1 MAIQA
6 APALPRR
13 RRTQEERTVET
24 RAKLIR
30 AAVESICELGYAH
43 ATTSVI
49 AERAGLSRGALQ
61 HQFGT
66 RLDLLVAVI
75 DYLSDEMLRLTEGLP
90 ASGLPLSE
98 RIDAIL
104 KKYWEIYAGPIFMA
118 VLHVFVGARSEPGVY
133 KQLRNHISGIYRVND
148 RVWHAAFSDVDMPPE
163 RLAAAR
169 KVVLATLRG
178 LAVGKFLG
186 ISSGN
191 ERAELKLLREV
202 VGQLLLETPEAARP
216 RRRSQ

>member
-1 MAIQA
+1 MAA
-6 APALPRR
+6 EGAPALPRR

-24 RAKLIR
+24 RGKLIR
-30 AAVESICELGYAH
+30 AAIESICELGYAH
-43 ATTSVI
+43 ATTTVI

-90 ASGLPLSE
+90 ASGLTLSE

-104 KKYWEIYAGPIFMA
+104 KKYWEIYAGSIFMA
-118 VLHVFVGARSEPGVY
+118 VLHVFIGARSEPGVY
-133 KQLRNHISGIYRVND
+133 KHLRNHMADIYRVND
-148 RVWHAAFSDVDMPPE
+148 RVWHAAFSDVDMPPK

-169 KVVLATLRG
+169 KVVLANLRG

-186 ISSGN
+186 ISSGD
-191 ERAELKLLREV
+191 ERAELKLLREL
-202 VGQLLLETPEAARP
+202 VGQLLLEEPDSRRP
-216 RRRSQ
+216 RRRSK